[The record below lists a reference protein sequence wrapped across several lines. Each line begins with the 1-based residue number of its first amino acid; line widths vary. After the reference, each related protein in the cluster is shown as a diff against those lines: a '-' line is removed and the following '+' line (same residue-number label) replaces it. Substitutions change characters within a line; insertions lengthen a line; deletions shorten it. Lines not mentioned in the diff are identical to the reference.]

1 MMLTTIGHYAR
12 KKGNFYLRVWSVWEI
27 YEAIDWRKLANMS
40 WLEFKQKR
48 AGEHCRDQEILL
60 IGNADGAIRN
70 ALYHSPHRFS
80 AIHPTVCNPIHH
92 SVRSIVIRIG
102 SDIDLQF
109 LFINK
114 LRIGCDAETS
124 VGSSETE
131 RVFKKNATML
141 VRFQYPRH
149 GITGCESNL
158 VLHGRIG
165 LLKIEIGW

>member
-1 MMLTTIGHYAR
+1 MRERKEIFTSVSGASTRYTRQSIGESSQT
-12 KKGNFYLRVWSVWEI
+12 RVGSSSN
-27 YEAIDWRKLANMS
+27 K
-40 WLEFKQKR
+40 KR

-70 ALYHSPHRFS
+70 ALYYSPHRFS
-80 AIHPTVCNPIHH
+80 SIHPTVCNPIHH